1 VSDVTAEALNLP
13 PDLRAKLQEALRHVI
28 EAAAPRLV
36 ILFGS
41 YAEGEAHEQSD
52 VDLLV
57 VADTPSWHTLSMAL
71 RKVLRPLLKP
81 FSLDLLVYS
90 SEDWEKDRRLVGFV
104 AREAD
109 LRGVRLYERP

>member
-1 VSDVTAEALNLP
+1 MTTDALYLP
-13 PDLRAKLQEALRHVI
+13 PDLKAKLEEALHYLI
-28 EAAAPRLV
+28 EAASPRLV

-41 YAEGEAHEQSD
+41 YAEGQAREQSD

-57 VADTPSWHTLSMAL
+57 VADTPSWHKLSMSL

-90 SEDWEKDRRLVGFV
+90 SEVWEKDRRLVGFV
-104 AREAD
+104 ARDAD
-109 LRGVRLYERP
+109 LKGVRLYERP